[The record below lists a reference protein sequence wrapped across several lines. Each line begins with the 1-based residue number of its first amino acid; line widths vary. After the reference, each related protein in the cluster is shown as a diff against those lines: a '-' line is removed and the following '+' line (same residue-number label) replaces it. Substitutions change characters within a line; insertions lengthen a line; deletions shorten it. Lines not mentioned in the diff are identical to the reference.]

1 MTYCAKSLAHWKFDQ
16 SSAALAIWGR
26 ATDVAP
32 VQALDRAETPTVE
45 WSDEASDSALTRAA
59 EWVRLET
66 ARVIGPRGWR
76 SLVGP
81 LVFAAVAVSLLV
93 YDHLNH
99 RMPAVVFWL
108 TLGLIVTVFGRML
121 ETNRRQRLAL
131 EERDLEAFNDGVTGL
146 PNRLTL
152 CADIE
157 AALAAPGAAR
167 ALVLLEVDDLQTY
180 GDRYGYAVADELL
193 RRIAQCLVATA
204 EPLGGTA
211 YRFDEG
217 RFAVLVPAGK
227 QQLGE
232 IVLLATATLREDHDM
247 PIGRTYGEVAIPG
260 DAADAE
266 SAFQVAGQRL
276 AAHKQGQHHSARRQ
290 AHAVLVAALSARR
303 PELRDHLRA
312 VTYRAISLARCLGL
326 SREEIDDVAL
336 AAELQDVGLL
346 AVPEATLEKESPLDE
361 TETALLHRHP
371 LEGERMIAA
380 APGLVPVARLVRSSY
395 ERCDGTGY
403 PDGLTIDSIPLGSR
417 IIAVAVAYAALT
429 SNRPYREAL
438 TPDEALAELRR
449 CAGTQFDP
457 QVVEALAADL
467 AEESAPQPLVTQ
479 G

>member
-1 MTYCAKSLAHWKFDQ
+1 MQAQADTRTIEWADESA
-16 SSAALAIWGR
+16 SAALAR
-26 ATDVAP
+26 A
-32 VQALDRAETPTVE
+32 VE
-45 WSDEASDSALTRAA
+45 WL
-59 EWVRLET
+59 RLET
-66 ARVIGPRGWR
+66 ARVVGPRGWR
-76 SLVGP
+76 SLIGP
-81 LVFAAVAVSLLV
+81 LVFVAVAISLLV
-93 YDHLNH
+93 YDHVNH
-99 RMPAVVFWL
+99 RMPSVVFWL
-108 TLGLIVTVFGRML
+108 TLGLIVTVFARML

-131 EERDLEAFNDGVTGL
+131 EERDLEAFSDRVTGL

-157 AALAAPGAAR
+157 RSLAAPDAAR
-167 ALVLLEVDDLQTY
+167 ALVLLEVEDLQTY

-193 RRIAQCLVATA
+193 RQIAHCLIATV

-217 RFAVLVPAGK
+217 RFAVLVPISE
-227 QQLGE
+227 QEVGE
-232 IVLLATATLREDHDM
+232 VVLVATASLRENHNM

-260 DAADAE
+260 DATDVE
-266 SAFQVAGQRL
+266 SAFQIAGQRL
-276 AAHKQGQHHSARRQ
+276 VAHKQGQHHSARRQ

-312 VTYRAISLARCLGL
+312 VTYRTISLARRLGL

-346 AVPEATLEKESPLDE
+346 AVPEATLEKENSLDE

-380 APGLVPVARLVRSSY
+380 APDLASVARLVRSSY

-403 PDGLTIDSIPLGSR
+403 PDGLPGESIPLGSR

-438 TPDEALAELRR
+438 TPGEALAELHR
-449 CAGTQFDP
+449 CTDSQFDP
-457 QVVEALAADL
+457 RVVEALAADL
-467 AEESAPQPLVTQ
+467 AAESAPQPLVTR
-479 G
+479 

>member
-1 MTYCAKSLAHWKFDQ
+1 VQWKFDQ
-16 SSAALAIWGR
+16 SSVPLAIPSR
-26 ATDVAP
+26 NTDEAT
-32 VQALDRAETPTVE
+32 VQALDRADTSTVE
-45 WSDEASDSALTRAA
+45 WSSEASGSPLVRAA
-59 EWVRLET
+59 EWLRLET
-66 ARVIGPRGWR
+66 IRVVGPRGWR

-81 LVFAAVAVSLLV
+81 LVFVAVAISLLV

-108 TLGLIVTVFGRML
+108 TLALIVTVFGRML

-131 EERDLEAFNDGVTGL
+131 EERDLEAFNDRVTGL

-157 AALAAPGAAR
+157 AALAVPGGAR
-167 ALVLLEVDDLQTY
+167 ALVLLEVDELQAY
-180 GDRYGYAVADELL
+180 GDRHGYAAADELL
-193 RRIAQCLVATA
+193 RRIASCLVATV

-217 RFAVLVPAGK
+217 RFAVLVPAGQ

-232 IVLLATATLREDHDM
+232 VVLVATASLRGEDQDV

-260 DAADAE
+260 DAGDAE
-266 SAFQVAGQRL
+266 SAFQIAGQRL
-276 AAHKQGQHHSARRQ
+276 VAHKQGQHHSARRQ

-312 VTYRAISLARCLGL
+312 VAYRAISLARRLGL

-346 AVPEATLEKESPLDE
+346 AVPEAILEKESPLGE
-361 TETALLHRHP
+361 TERTMLHRHP

-380 APGLVPVARLVRSSY
+380 APGLIPVAKLVRSSY
-395 ERCDGTGY
+395 ERCDGSGY

-438 TPDEALAELRR
+438 NPGEALAELRR

-467 AEESAPQPLVTQ
+467 AEEAAPPHEPSPVAS
-479 G
+479 

>member
-1 MTYCAKSLAHWKFDQ
+1 MQ
-16 SSAALAIWGR
+16 
-26 ATDVAP
+26 
-32 VQALDRAETPTVE
+32 TVE
-45 WSDEASDSALTRAA
+45 GADTRTAEWAEESGDSTLTRAF
-59 EWVRLET
+59 EWLHLEV
-66 ARVIGPRGWR
+66 AGVLGPRGWR
-76 SLVGP
+76 SLIAP
-81 LVFAAVAVSLLV
+81 LLFVVVAISLLI

-99 RMPAVVFWL
+99 QMPPVVFWL

-131 EERDLEAFNDGVTGL
+131 EQRELETFNDRVTGL
-146 PNRLTL
+146 PNRRTL
-152 CADIE
+152 NADIE
-157 AALAAPGAAR
+157 LALRAPDAAR
-167 ALVLLEVDDLQTY
+167 ALVLLEVDELQTY
-180 GDRYGYAVADELL
+180 GDRFGYAAAEEML
-193 RRIAQCLVATA
+193 RRIAHCLIATV

-211 YRFDEG
+211 YRFDDG
-217 RFAVLVPAGK
+217 RFAVLVPASE

-232 IVLLATATLREDHDM
+232 VVLVATASLRDDENV

-260 DAADAE
+260 DAHDAE
-266 SAFQVAGQRL
+266 TAFQVAGQRL
-276 AAHKQGQHHSARRQ
+276 VVHKQSQHHSARRQ

-312 VTYRAISLARCLGL
+312 VTYRAISLARRLGL
-326 SREEIDDVAL
+326 SREGIDDVAL

-346 AVPEATLEKESPLDE
+346 AIPEAILEKEDGLDE
-361 TETALLHRHP
+361 AETAMLHRHP
-371 LEGERMIAA
+371 LEGEKLIAA

-395 ERCDGTGY
+395 ERCDGSGY

-417 IIAVAVAYAALT
+417 IIAAAVAYAALT

-438 TPDEALAELRR
+438 TSTEALAELRR

-467 AEESAPQPLVTQ
+467 TEEAAPASQPVSIV

>member
-1 MTYCAKSLAHWKFDQ
+1 ME
-16 SSAALAIWGR
+16 
-26 ATDVAP
+26 
-32 VQALDRAETPTVE
+32 ALDRAETRPGEWTGEARRSAFARGVE
-45 WSDEASDSALTRAA
+45 WLRREATGVL
-59 EWVRLET
+59 
-66 ARVIGPRGWR
+66 GPRGWR

-81 LVFAAVAVSLLV
+81 VVFVAVAVSLLV
-93 YDHLNH
+93 YDHVNH
-99 RMPAVVFWL
+99 QMPAVLFWL
-108 TLGLIVTVFGRML
+108 TLGLIVTVFARML
-121 ETNRRQRLAL
+121 ETNRRQRLVL
-131 EERDLEAFNDGVTGL
+131 EERDLEAFTDRVTGL

-157 AALAAPGAAR
+157 AALAEPDGAR
-167 ALVLLEVDDLQTY
+167 ALVVLEVEDLQTY
-180 GDRYGYAVADELL
+180 GDRYGYAAADELL
-193 RRIAQCLVATA
+193 RRTAHCLESTV

-217 RFAVLVPAGK
+217 RLAVLVPAGG

-232 IVLLATATLREDHDM
+232 IVLVATASLRDDEHV

-260 DAADAE
+260 DARDAE

-276 AAHKQGQHHSARRQ
+276 AVHKQGQHHSARRQ
-290 AHAVLVAALSARR
+290 AHAVLVAALSTRR

-312 VTYRAISLARCLGL
+312 VAYRAISLARHLGL

-346 AVPEATLEKESPLDE
+346 AVPEAMLEKKGPLDE
-361 TETALLHRHP
+361 AETALLHRHP

-380 APGLVPVARLVRSSY
+380 APGLASVAKLVRASY
-395 ERCDGTGY
+395 ERCDGSGY
-403 PDGLTIDSIPLGSR
+403 PDGLTIESIPLGSR

-429 SNRPYREAL
+429 SNRPYRAAL
-438 TPDEALAELRR
+438 TPAEAIAELRR

-467 AEESAPQPLVTQ
+467 AEEAAPASDHTPVA